1 MAMKFGILFAAAAL
15 LASAAPLSA
24 APVKLTM
31 WTQDRS
37 GVTGAL
43 VDEFNKS
50 QDKIEV
56 ELADRDFS
64 SLVSDLTRAFA
75 TGNAPDIVEVD
86 NPELSVFSSRNL
98 LLDLTDRAA
107 KAKNFDVAKM
117 LPGMRDAGTWKGH
130 LYGIPKAA
138 NTIALYY
145 NADMFRK
152 KGLDPDKPPKTW
164 DELAKAAAVLNDP
177 AAKVSGLG
185 LSAAANEEGTF
196 QFLPFVQMKGANY
209 DNLNS
214 PGAIDALTF
223 WSTLYRSGNV
233 IPDAI
238 SAGQWDL
245 TAVFNAGGTAMTI
258 SGPWE
263 LKRMS
268 ETAKF
273 EWRVA
278 LLPTPDVQSPRSSA
292 LGEFMHGIN
301 AKTAHPDEA
310 FAAID
315 WFHSRDNQLWN
326 RFGYIPGFQVDFQPE
341 RFADAYAVFAEQI
354 KYARVRGPEPQWPK
368 ISKAIQTA
376 IQDSLTGQTDPT
388 TALKT
393 AAATIST
400 VLGK

>member
-1 MAMKFGILFAAAAL
+1 MASKFGILVAAAL
-15 LASAAPLSA
+15 FASVSPLAA

-43 VDEFNKS
+43 VEEFNKS

-86 NPELSVFSSRNL
+86 NPEISVFSSRNL

-107 KAKNFDVAKM
+107 KAQYFDVAKM
-117 LPGMRDAGTWKGH
+117 LPGMRNAGTWKGR
-130 LYGIPKAA
+130 LYAIPKAA
-138 NTIALYY
+138 NTIGLYY

-209 DNLNS
+209 DNLNA
-214 PGAIDALTF
+214 PGAVEALKF
-223 WSTLYRSGNV
+223 WADLYKSGNV

-238 SAGQWDL
+238 STGQWDL

-273 EWRVA
+273 DWRVA
-278 LLPTPDVQSPRSSA
+278 LLPTPDVNSPHSSA

-315 WFHSRDNQLWN
+315 WFHSRDTQLWN
-326 RFGYIPGFQVDFQPE
+326 RFGYIPGFQVDFKAD
-341 RFADAYAVFAEQI
+341 RFAAAYAVFAEQI
-354 KYARVRGPEPQWPK
+354 KYARERGPEPQWPK
-368 ISKAIQTA
+368 VSKAIQTA
-376 IQDSLTGQTDPT
+376 IQDALTGQADPAS
-388 TALKT
+388 ALKT
-393 AAATIST
+393 AAATISS
-400 VLGK
+400 VLGR

>member
-1 MAMKFGILFAAAAL
+1 MARKLEIVFAAAAL

-43 VDEFNKS
+43 VEEFNKS

-98 LLDLTDRAA
+98 LLDLTDRAV
-107 KAKNFDVAKM
+107 KAKYFDIAKM

-130 LYGIPKAA
+130 LYAIPKAA

-145 NADMFRK
+145 NADMFRA
-152 KGLDPDKPPKTW
+152 KGLDPDKPPRTW

-177 AAKVSGLG
+177 SAKVSGLG

-209 DNLNS
+209 DSLNS
-214 PGAIDALTF
+214 SGAVEALTF
-223 WSTLYRSGNV
+223 WTNLYRSGNV

-238 SAGQWDL
+238 STGQWDL

-278 LLPTPDVQSPRSSA
+278 LLPMPDEESPRSSA

-315 WFHSRDNQLWN
+315 WFHSRDTQLWN
-326 RFGYIPGFQVDFQPE
+326 RFGYIPGFQVDFE
-341 RFADAYAVFAEQI
+341 ADRFADAYAVFAEQI

-368 ISKAIQTA
+368 VSKAIQTA
-376 IQDSLTGQTDPT
+376 IQDSLTGQTDPASALN
-388 TALKT
+388 TAS
-393 AAATIST
+393 ATISS
-400 VLGK
+400 VLGR